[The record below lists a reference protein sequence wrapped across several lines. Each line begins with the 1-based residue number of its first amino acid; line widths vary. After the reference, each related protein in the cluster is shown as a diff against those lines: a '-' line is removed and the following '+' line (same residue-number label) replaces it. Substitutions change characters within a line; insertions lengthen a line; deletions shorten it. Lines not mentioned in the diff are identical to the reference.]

1 VANRRC
7 RGKAPLELD
16 RRSREARAR
25 HRPTRHLA
33 LAGNNRIGTSTC
45 FQLVNLAEEKERV
58 RKLRRRARAAGA
70 APLDDS
76 LDEAVVLL

>member
-1 VANRRC
+1 M
-7 RGKAPLELD
+7 
-16 RRSREARAR
+16 
-25 HRPTRHLA
+25 
-33 LAGNNRIGTSTC
+33 GTSTC